1 MNFSQCLVNA
11 TVCNGTSCL
20 PSPDRYNEILNLVL
34 STVLTVLLAL
44 VMFSMGCT
52 VEAPKLWGCIKRPWG
67 ILVGFICQ
75 FGIMP
80 LTAFVL
86 SLAFKIHPQA
96 LAVLIMGCCPGGTGS
111 NIIVYWLEGDMDLN
125 MNYTTIS
132 FILCIDNNFVKLC
145 MFLFYWLHQ
154 LKSVFFYNSLCITLA
169 TLIIPV
175 LGVYVKQRW
184 PNKAQVI
191 LEIGS
196 ITGAVLIVII
206 AVAGGVLYN
215 GSWATAY
222 ELWIIGT
229 LFPLTGYSL
238 GFFLPYIAGQPW
250 YRCRTVALE
259 TGCQNTQLCTTIIQ
273 LSFTPDQL
281 SLMFT
286 FPLIYSVF
294 QLVFAFILVGQH
306 ILYSEIKSSNQ
317 EKSLKI
323 TDITKEKQPDEMD
336 TSTALETTEL

>member
-1 MNFSQCLVNA
+1 MGILQQNTTMNFSQCLVNA

-86 SLAFKIHPQA
+86 SLAFKIHPIQA

-111 NIIVYWLEGDMDLN
+111 NIIVYWLEGDMDLKYDN
-125 MNYTTIS
+125 RRIFFFNYS
-132 FILCIDNNFVKLC
+132 FA
-145 MFLFYWLHQ
+145 
-154 LKSVFFYNSLCITLA
+154 CITLA

-175 LGVYVKQRW
+175 ALGVYVKQRW

-238 GFFLPYIAGQPW
+238 GFFLVEGVAGQPW

-294 QLVFAFILVGQH
+294 QLVFAFILVG
-306 ILYSEIKSSNQ
+306 LYYIYETVFSRNE
-317 EKSLKI
+317 EKVESPYAFKNDVLSI
-323 TDITKEKQPDEMD
+323 EEKQPDEMD
-336 TSTALETTEL
+336 TSTALETTELFL

>member
-1 MNFSQCLVNA
+1 MGILQQNTTMNFSQCLVNA

-86 SLAFKIHPQA
+86 SLAFKIHPIQA

-125 MNYTTIS
+125 ISMTACSTILELGMMPLCLYIYTKMWVESDTIQ
-132 FILCIDNNFVKLC
+132 ILYDSIG
-145 MFLFYWLHQ
+145 
-154 LKSVFFYNSLCITLA
+154 ITLA

-175 LGVYVKQRW
+175 ALGVYVKQRW

-238 GFFLPYIAGQPW
+238 GFFLVEGVGSSW
-250 YRCRTVALE
+250 TKCRTVALE

-294 QLVFAFILVGQH
+294 QLVFAFILVGRK
-306 ILYSEIKSSNQ
+306 YSLISVLRIWRIK
-317 EKSLKI
+317 KK
-323 TDITKEKQPDEMD
+323 
-336 TSTALETTEL
+336 